1 MRRLFAVLVLLA
13 LVGVGLYYWKYR
25 PTGAS
30 PQQALGSF
38 GEKLRGAKTTAEI
51 RAALEL
57 NRNLKPYPIDVDT
70 TGEGVVALKG
80 EVPRED
86 FKAEAGRV
94 AAAVPGVR
102 EVHNEIRID
111 PALPPPGEGGR
122 TLGENF
128 DDKALEAKVKLA
140 FSLNKGL
147 DGTHLSVRAY
157 RREVTVEGTV
167 ETPEQHQLALK
178 LAGETSDVM
187 KVNDAIQLRGQGAG
201 PVAAA
206 SPAAPAP
213 AAWAGDRAKAA
224 KSALAANPSLAAY
237 DIQVREER
245 GRLVLSGRVKTAAE
259 KDLAGLVARNATG
272 APIDNALKIRL

>member
-1 MRRLFAVLVLLA
+1 MRRLFVLLVLLV
-13 LVGVGLYYWKYR
+13 LVGVGLYYWRYR

-51 RAALEL
+51 KASLEL
-57 NRNLKPYPIDVDT
+57 NRNLKPYRIHVDV
-70 TGEGVVALKG
+70 TGDGMVALKG

-94 AAAVPGVR
+94 AGAVRGVR
-102 EVHNEIRID
+102 EVRNEIRID
-111 PALPPPGEGGR
+111 PALSPPPEGGR

-157 RREVTVEGTV
+157 RREVTVGGTV

-178 LAGETSDVM
+178 VAGETSDVL
-187 KVNDAIQLRGQGAG
+187 KVNDEIRLRGQGAG

-206 SPAAPAP
+206 SRATAAP
-213 AAWAGDRAKAA
+213 GDQAKAA
-224 KSALAANPSLAAY
+224 KRALAATPSLARY
-237 DIQVREER
+237 DIQVREE
-245 GRLVLSGRVKTAAE
+245 GGHVVLSGRVKTAAE
-259 KDLAGLVARNATG
+259 KDLAGLVARDATG
-272 APIDNALKIRL
+272 APIDNTLEVRL

>member
-1 MRRLFAVLVLLA
+1 MRRLFALLVLLV

-25 PTGAS
+25 PAGAS
-30 PQQALGSF
+30 PQQALGSV
-38 GEKLRGAKTTAEI
+38 GEKLRGAKTTGEVK
-51 RAALEL
+51 AALEL

-70 TGEGVVALKG
+70 TGDGVVALKG

-86 FKAEAGRV
+86 FKAEAGRL

-102 EVHNEIRID
+102 EVRNEIRID
-111 PALPPPGEGGR
+111 PALPPPAEGGR

-157 RREVTVEGTV
+157 RREVTVGGTV

-178 LAGETSDVM
+178 LASETSDVI
-187 KVNDAIQLRGQGAG
+187 KVDDEIQRPGQSAA

-206 SPAAPAP
+206 SPAAPA
-213 AAWAGDRAKAA
+213 AAPGDRAKAA
-224 KSALAANPSLAAY
+224 QRALAATPSLAGY
-237 DIQVREER
+237 DIQVREEG

-259 KDLAGLVARNATG
+259 KDLAGLVARDATG
-272 APIDNALKIRL
+272 APIDNALEVRL

>member
-1 MRRLFAVLVLLA
+1 MRRFFALLVLLV
-13 LVGVGLYYWKYR
+13 LVAGLYYWKYR

-30 PQQALGSF
+30 PQQALASV
-38 GEKLRGAKTTAEI
+38 GEKLRGAKTTGEVK
-51 RAALEL
+51 AALEL

-70 TGEGVVALKG
+70 TGDGLVALKG
-80 EVPRED
+80 QVPRED
-86 FKAEAGRV
+86 FKAEAERV

-102 EVHNEIRID
+102 AVRNEIRID
-111 PALPPPGEGGR
+111 PALPPPAEGGR

-157 RREVTVEGTV
+157 RREVTVGGTV
-167 ETPEQHQLALK
+167 DTPEQHQLALK

-187 KVNDAIQLRGQGAG
+187 KVNDEVQLRGQGAG

-206 SPAAPAP
+206 TPAAT
-213 AAWAGDRAKAA
+213 AAVPGDRAKAA
-224 KSALAANPSLAAY
+224 KRALAANPSLSAY
-237 DIQVREER
+237 DIQVREEG

-259 KDLAGLVARNATG
+259 KDLAGLVARDATG
-272 APIDNALKIRL
+272 VPIDNTLEVRL

>member
-1 MRRLFAVLVLLA
+1 MRRLFALLVLLV
-13 LVGVGLYYWKYR
+13 LIGVGLYYWKYG
-25 PTGAS
+25 PTGTG
-30 PQQALGSF
+30 PRQALDSV
-38 GEKLRGAKTTAEI
+38 GEKLRGARTTGEI
-51 RAALEL
+51 KAALEL

-70 TGEGVVALKG
+70 TGDGVVALRG

-86 FKAEAGRV
+86 FKAEAGQV

-102 EVHNEIRID
+102 EVHNELRID
-111 PALPPPGEGGR
+111 PALPPPAEGGR
-122 TLGENF
+122 TLGESF

-157 RREVTVEGTV
+157 RREVTVGGTV

-187 KVNDAIQLRGQGAG
+187 KVNDEIQLRGQGAR

-206 SPAAPAP
+206 SPAAPA
-213 AAWAGDRAKAA
+213 AARGDRAKAA
-224 KSALAANPSLAAY
+224 KRALAANPNLAAY
-237 DIQVREER
+237 DIQVREEK
-245 GRLVLSGRVKTAAE
+245 GHLVLSGRVKTAAE
-259 KDLAGLVARNATG
+259 KDLAGLVVRDATG
-272 APIDNALKIRL
+272 APIDNALEVRL

>member
-1 MRRLFAVLVLLA
+1 MRRFFGLLVLLV

-25 PTGAS
+25 PTGTS
-30 PQQALGSF
+30 PQQALGSL
-38 GEKLRGAKTTAEI
+38 GEKFRGAKTTGEVK
-51 RAALEL
+51 AALEL
-57 NRNLKPYPIDVDT
+57 NRNLKPYSIDVDV
-70 TGEGVVALKG
+70 TGDGVVALKG

-86 FKAEAGRV
+86 FKVEAGRV

-102 EVHNEIRID
+102 DVRNEIRID
-111 PALPPPGEGGR
+111 PALPPPTEGGR

-157 RREVTVEGTV
+157 RREATVGGTV

-178 LAGETSDVM
+178 LAGETSDVL
-187 KVNDAIQLRGQGAG
+187 KVNDEIQLRGQGAG

-206 SPAAPAP
+206 SPAVPTAAP
-213 AAWAGDRAKAA
+213 GDQAKAA
-224 KSALAANPSLAAY
+224 KRALAATPSLARY
-237 DIQVREER
+237 DIQVREE
-245 GRLVLSGRVKTAAE
+245 GGHLVLSGRVKTAAE
-259 KDLAGLVARNATG
+259 KDLAGHVARDATG
-272 APIDNALKIRL
+272 APIDNTLEVRL

>member
-1 MRRLFAVLVLLA
+1 MRRLFTLLVLLV
-13 LVGVGLYYWKYR
+13 LVGAGLYYWKYR
-25 PTGAS
+25 PTGTS
-30 PQQALGSF
+30 PQQAFGSV

-51 RAALEL
+51 KAALEL
-57 NRNLKPYPIDVDT
+57 NRNLKPYPIHVDA
-70 TGEGVVALKG
+70 TGDGVVALQG

-94 AAAVPGVR
+94 VAAVPGVR
-102 EVHNEIRID
+102 EVRNEIRID
-111 PALPPPGEGGR
+111 PALSPPAEGGR

-157 RREVTVEGTV
+157 RRDVTLGGTV

-178 LAGETSDVM
+178 VAGETSDVM
-187 KVNDAIQLRGQGAG
+187 KVNDEIRLRGQSAG

-206 SPAAPAP
+206 SPATP
-213 AAWAGDRAKAA
+213 AAAPGDQAKAA
-224 KSALAANPSLAAY
+224 KRALAATPSLARY
-237 DIQVREER
+237 DIQVREE
-245 GRLVLSGRVKTAAE
+245 GGHLVLSGRVKTAAE
-259 KDLAGLVARNATG
+259 KDLAGLVARDATG
-272 APIDNALKIRL
+272 APIDNTLEVRL

>member
-1 MRRLFAVLVLLA
+1 MRRLFTLLVLLV
-13 LVGVGLYYWKYR
+13 LVGAGLYYWKYR
-25 PTGAS
+25 PTGTS
-30 PQQALGSF
+30 PQQAFGSV

-51 RAALEL
+51 KAALEL
-57 NRNLKPYPIDVDT
+57 NRNLKPYPIHVDA
-70 TGEGVVALKG
+70 TGDGVVALQG

-94 AAAVPGVR
+94 VAAVPGVR
-102 EVHNEIRID
+102 EVRNEIRID
-111 PALPPPGEGGR
+111 PALSPPAEGGR

-157 RREVTVEGTV
+157 RRDVTLGGTV

-187 KVNDAIQLRGQGAG
+187 KVNDEIRLRGQSAG
-201 PVAAA
+201 PVAVA
-206 SPAAPAP
+206 SPTTPAAAP
-213 AAWAGDRAKAA
+213 GDQAKAA
-224 KSALAANPSLAAY
+224 KRALAATPSLARY
-237 DIQVREER
+237 DIQVREE
-245 GRLVLSGRVKTAAE
+245 GGHLVLSGRVKTAAE
-259 KDLAGLVARNATG
+259 KDLAGLVARDATG
-272 APIDNALKIRL
+272 APIDNTLEVRL